1 MKVTR
6 QQAGENRARV
16 LRLAARRFRERG
28 FAGVSVADLMH
39 EAGLTHGGFYK
50 QFASKQDLIAQ
61 ACALGLHENLEAYKQ
76 LGAKNGLDAIKAVAA
91 EMLSAIHRDLPSEG
105 CLMAALGGDVS
116 RGDRATRRE
125 VTKGIKNILDC
136 LHELDQANSKK
147 KAREK
152 AVAAYATVIG
162 AMMLSESRGRSQA
175 LRGNSPSRPN
185 FRPGRGAIDDRVLL
199 F

>member
-50 QFASKQDLIAQ
+50 QFVSKRDLIAQ

-76 LGAKNGLDAIKAVAA
+76 LSAKNGLNAIKAVAA
-91 EMLSAIHRDLPSEG
+91 EMLSALRRDLPSEG
-105 CLMAALGGDVS
+105 CVMAALGGDVS
-116 RGDRATRRE
+116 RGERATRRE

-136 LHELDQANSKK
+136 LHELAPASSTKR
-147 KAREK
+147 AREQ
-152 AVAAYATVIG
+152 ALATYATIV
-162 AMMLSESRGRSQA
+162 
-175 LRGNSPSRPN
+175 
-185 FRPGRGAIDDRVLL
+185 GAITAARASLMARTR
-199 F
+199 